1 MFNNY
6 NENSPR
12 LLAKT
17 HVNLHKIDPIPLVRK
32 FSRAGIDETEY
43 HGLDWREDYIHSRNR
58 SWLKPALQWINDNYP
73 SDEVRDGIIHGD
85 LHPLNVIVKG
95 GKVSG
100 VVDWSSFKIEDTS
113 LDVATLYIVCSIVGP
128 VLIPNF
134 DWGRL
139 IDRFLDYY
147 EEKMP
152 LCDRLFE
159 YFRAYRSFIM
169 LVDGERYDN
178 AMRTPKILE
187 GLLNTF
193 RNITGIQLIS
203 P

>member
-1 MFNNY
+1 MFDDY
-6 NENSPR
+6 KEDSPR

-17 HVNLHKIDPIPLVRK
+17 HVDLHKIDPGPLVRK
-32 FSRAGIDETEY
+32 FRMAGIDETEY
-43 HGLDWREDYIHSRNR
+43 HGLDWREEYIHSRDM

-73 SDEVRDGIIHGD
+73 SDEVRHGIIHGD
-85 LHPLNVIVKG
+85 LHPLNVIVKD
-95 GKVSG
+95 GKVGG

-113 LDVATLYIVCSIVGP
+113 LDVATLYTVCTIVGP
-128 VLIPNF
+128 VLIPDFN
-134 DWGRL
+134 WSGL

-147 EEKMP
+147 EEDMP
-152 LCDRLFE
+152 LDERLFE
-159 YFRAYRSFIM
+159 YFRAYRVFIM

-187 GLLNTF
+187 GLLKTF
-193 RNITGIQLIS
+193 RNITEIQLN

>member
-1 MFNNY
+1 M
-6 NENSPR
+6 
-12 LLAKT
+12 
-17 HVNLHKIDPIPLVRK
+17 
-32 FSRAGIDETEY
+32 
-43 HGLDWREDYIHSRNR
+43 
-58 SWLKPALQWINDNYP
+58 
-73 SDEVRDGIIHGD
+73 
-85 LHPLNVIVKG
+85 
-95 GKVSG
+95 SG

-147 EEKMP
+147 EEEMP